1 MTLRKKHRLRLF
13 KETMFISEPKMDGI
27 RKRWRNT
34 SI

>member
-1 MTLRKKHRLRLF
+1 
-13 KETMFISEPKMDGI
+13 MFISEPKMDGI